1 MVGLE
6 EVLKVDRKVVLL
18 GGLTAD
24 LLEAPKVALWAV
36 LKGGQMGLRVDR
48 MAREV
53 LLVLKMG
60 GWLQC
65 HP

>member
-1 MVGLE
+1 MVSPG
-6 EVLKVDRKVVLL
+6 EVLKVDRSGVLL
-18 GGLTAD
+18 EGLRAD
-24 LLEAPKVALWAV
+24 LLEAQKVALKADRMV
-36 LKGGQMGLRVDR
+36 LRVGQM
-48 MAREV
+48 ARGA

>member
-1 MVGLE
+1 MVSPG
-6 EVLKVDRKVVLL
+6 EVLRVDRRGVLL
-18 GGLTAD
+18 EGLRAD
-24 LLEAPKVALWAV
+24 LLEAPKVAP
-36 LKGGQMGLRVDR
+36 KVDR
-48 MAREV
+48 MVLRVGQMARGA

>member
-1 MVGLE
+1 MVSPG
-6 EVLKVDRKVVLL
+6 EVLKVDRRGV
-18 GGLTAD
+18 
-24 LLEAPKVALWAV
+24 LLEAPKVAL
-36 LKGGQMGLRVDR
+36 KVDR
-48 MAREV
+48 MVLRVGQMARGA

>member
-6 EVLKVDRKVVLL
+6 ELLKVDRKVVLL
-18 GGLTAD
+18 GGLRAD
-24 LLEAPKVALWAV
+24 LLEAPWAV
-36 LKGGQMGLRVDR
+36 LKGDQMGLRVDR
-48 MAREV
+48 MAREA